1 MDRPNILYLHVHD
14 IGRYVQPYGY
24 AVPSPHIQKLAERG
38 ILFRQAYCVS
48 PSCSASRAALLT
60 GQCCHTNGMLGLA
73 HRGFGLYDYGHHIA
87 HTLREAGYHSALI
100 GTQHIAA
107 KPYHTAEDIG
117 YDEIVPLDNDADR
130 HEVTRKWLTDP
141 PAKPFFLS
149 VGYNTTHRDFPEP
162 GPDQDER
169 YVRPPDPLPDTGETR
184 HDFACFQRDAATLD
198 DEFGQVLTA
207 LDEADLTD
215 NTLVICTTDHGVAF
229 PHMKCNLNGHGM
241 GVMLILA
248 GPGGFEG
255 GKVSDA
261 LVSHVDIF
269 PTVCDLLDIET
280 PDWVE
285 GRSLMPLVR
294 GEADEVNEQIY
305 GEVTY
310 HAAYEPMRS
319 VRTQRWNYIR
329 RYEGRTRPVLPNC
342 DDSISKDLLMAAGWG
357 ERRPAD
363 EQLYDLLFDPNE
375 ACNRAADET
384 CIDVITDMRKR
395 LDAWMEATSDPLLE
409 GPVPLPKGAKAN
421 DPDGVSPQETP
432 FVQD

>member
-24 AVPSPHIQKLAERG
+24 AVPTPNIQKLAERG

-73 HRGFGLYDYGHHIA
+73 HRGFELVDYGHHIV
-87 HTLREAGYHSALI
+87 HTLRKAGYHSALI
-100 GTQHIAA
+100 GTQHIASP
-107 KPYHTAEDIG
+107 PYRKAEDIG
-117 YDEIVPLDNDADR
+117 YDEIVPLDKDADR
-130 HEVTRKWLTDP
+130 HEITRTWLADP
-141 PAKPFFLS
+141 PGKPFFLS
-149 VGYNTTHRDFPEP
+149 VGYSTTHRNFPEP

-169 YVRPPDPLPDTGETR
+169 YVRPPDPLPDTKETR

-198 DEFGQVLTA
+198 DEFGQVLDA
-207 LDEADLTD
+207 LDEANLTD
-215 NTLVICTTDHGVAF
+215 STLVICTTDHGVAF

-241 GVMLILA
+241 GVMLVLA

-255 GKVSDA
+255 GTACDA
-261 LVSHVDIF
+261 LVSHVDVV

-280 PDWVE
+280 PEWVE
-285 GRSLMPLVR
+285 GRSLMPLIR
-294 GEADEVNEQIY
+294 GETEEVNEQIF
-305 GEVTY
+305 GEVTF
-310 HAAYEPMRS
+310 HASYEPMRS

-329 RYEGRTRPVLPNC
+329 RYESRTRPVLPNC
-342 DDSISKDLLMAAGWG
+342 DDSVSKDLLMAAGWG

-375 ACNRAADET
+375 ACNRAGDEACAD
-384 CIDVITDMRKR
+384 VLTDMRRR
-395 LDAWMEATSDPLLE
+395 LDTWMEATNDPLLE

-421 DPDGVSPQETP
+421 DPDGVSPQETCS
-432 FVQD
+432 VAE